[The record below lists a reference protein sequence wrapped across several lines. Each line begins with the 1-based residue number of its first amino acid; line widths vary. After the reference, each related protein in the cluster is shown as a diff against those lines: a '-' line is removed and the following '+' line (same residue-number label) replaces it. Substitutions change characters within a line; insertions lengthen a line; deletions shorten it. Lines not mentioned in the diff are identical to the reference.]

1 MLKDQSKIV
10 EYDKEVKSLIDNGIA
25 EIVPNTESPRPIYY
39 MPHKPVYKENKST
52 TKVRIVFDASSS
64 ESGHISLNDHL
75 SEGSNLIADLFT
87 MLLRFRAN
95 RIAVVGDIE
104 KAFLQILL
112 DEADRDT
119 HRFLWYKSCPSADQ
133 HKPDLAIYRMTRV
146 TFGITSS
153 PFLLASTI
161 RNHFDE
167 SLKSNSLLCEKL
179 KASFY
184 VDDLIFSEPTKEAA
198 MHVAK
203 QAQTVM
209 EAAKFNLRKWNSNDV
224 DVRRELST
232 EEVGMAEQKIL
243 GLAWCTVNDKI
254 SVDVKSCNDYIQT
267 LRATKRNVLKAMAK
281 IYDPLGLLGPFT
293 VRIKILLQE
302 VWRQKKAWD
311 VIMDGETQ
319 SAFSQW
325 QEELALLETFCVD
338 RCLSA
343 GSESILELHIFS
355 DASPKAYGA
364 VAYCRQIMPT
374 GRILTNIV
382 CSKNRV
388 SPISENNKEVELT
401 LPKLELTAALMAA
414 RLKETLVKSL
424 CVKISA
430 VCGRIQVL
438 H

>member
-1 MLKDQSKIV
+1 
-10 EYDKEVKSLIDNGIA
+10 
-25 EIVPNTESPRPIYY
+25 
-39 MPHKPVYKENKST
+39 
-52 TKVRIVFDASSS
+52 
-64 ESGHISLNDHL
+64 
-75 SEGSNLIADLFT
+75 
-87 MLLRFRAN
+87 
-95 RIAVVGDIE
+95 
-104 KAFLQILL
+104 
-112 DEADRDT
+112 
-119 HRFLWYKSCPSADQ
+119 
-133 HKPDLAIYRMTRV
+133 
-146 TFGITSS
+146 
-153 PFLLASTI
+153 
-161 RNHFDE
+161 
-167 SLKSNSLLCEKL
+167 
-179 KASFY
+179 
-184 VDDLIFSEPTKEAA
+184 
-198 MHVAK
+198 
-203 QAQTVM
+203 M

-232 EEVGMAEQKIL
+232 EEVGIAEQKIL

-293 VRIKILLQE
+293 VRIKIRLQE
-302 VWRQKKAWD
+302 VWRQKKEWD

-430 VCGRIQVL
+430 VYLWTDSSIALNWINGCGRKPKPYIKARVAEINQMSNIYDWHHCSGKLNPADLLTRDASKVESVPFDVENNDGAEYGSAEGSDAENEIVVEINAFEIDEGDNDDDEEIIDQGNMVRSEDTFQQETI
-438 H
+438 